1 MNGTASVEMA
11 LMRDALSHL
20 NIAAE
25 ALSAIEEGDA
35 NLYRNRVRV
44 SAIFTTKAALEIEEL
59 LTEYETITDPIEA
72 GDYEGCAE

>member
-1 MNGTASVEMA
+1 MNDTASVEMA

-25 ALSAIEEGDA
+25 ALSAIEEDDA
-35 NLYRNRVRV
+35 NLYRNRVRL

-59 LTEYETITDPIEA
+59 LTAHDTEADPIEA
-72 GDYEGCAE
+72 GEYEGCAE

>member
-1 MNGTASVEMA
+1 MNDTTSVEMK

-20 NIAAE
+20 NIAVD

-44 SAIFTTKAALEIEEL
+44 PAILATKAALEIEEL
-59 LTEYETITDPIEA
+59 LTAHDTEADPIEA
-72 GDYEGCAE
+72 GEYEGCAE